1 MSQLI
6 EDYAC
11 IGNCETMALVGK
23 NGSIDWLGFPNL
35 ESDACFAALLGDET
49 NGRWLIGPKHE
60 QVRVRRSYRDR
71 TLVLET
77 EFSTPEGTVLLID
90 CMRRDSGGS
99 EVLRLVRGT
108 RGKVPMQMDLIIRF
122 NHGSVAPWVTRL
134 PDKRLRAVAG
144 PDQLL
149 VAADVELEGRNLTT
163 VADFSVAE
171 GEEVAFSLR
180 WGRSYGEIPKSPDV
194 RHAIESVASEWRKWS
209 DRYRRQHKYSDAVV
223 RSLITL
229 KALTHHASGGIGAA
243 GTTSLPE
250 LIGGSRNWDYR
261 YCWLRDATFTLYAL
275 MGSGFVDEAKAWRE
289 WLLRAVAGSPE
300 KMQIM
305 YTLRGDRRLIEFE
318 IPWLAGYENSKPVRV
333 GNAASEQVQLD
344 VYGEVLDV
352 LYQSRTTRLAHP
364 EASWAL
370 ERALLEH
377 LEQIWNKP
385 DQGIWEIRGVPRHFT
400 HSKAMAWAAFDR
412 AVRTIEEFQLEGPV
426 DRWRKL
432 RAQIHDEICDRG
444 FNQRLGSFVQ
454 YFGSDRLD
462 ASLLLLPL
470 VGFLPPDDPRIT
482 GTVAAIEKELLHD
495 GFVARYQT
503 ESRVDGLKGHEGAFL
518 ACSFWLVDNY
528 VLQHRDKEAEQ
539 LFERLLNLRNDV
551 GLLSEQY
558 DPAKH
563 RMVGNFP
570 QAFSHVAL
578 VNSAHNL
585 TKEESPAHHRSQA
598 RPSHRVN
605 PSDA

>member
-1 MSQLI
+1 MSQPI

-23 NGSIDWLGFPNL
+23 NGSIDWLGFPNF

-49 NGRWLIGPKHE
+49 NGRWLIAPRHE
-60 QVRVRRSYRDR
+60 RPRVRRSYRDR

-90 CMRRDSGGS
+90 CMRRDGGGS
-99 EVLRLVRGT
+99 EVLRLVRGI
-108 RGKVPMQMDLIIRF
+108 RGKVPMQMDLIVRF
-122 NHGSVAPWVTRL
+122 NYGSVAPWVTRL

-149 VAADVELEGRNLTT
+149 VAAEVELEGRDLTT
-163 VADFSVAE
+163 VADFSVSE
-171 GEEVAFSLR
+171 GEDVAFSLR
-180 WGRSYGEIPKSPDV
+180 WGRSYGGIPKSPDV
-194 RHAIESVASEWRKWS
+194 RHAVESVTNEWRKWS
-209 DRYRRQHKYSDAVV
+209 DRYQRQDKYSDAVV

-229 KALTHHASGGIGAA
+229 KALTHHASGGIAAA

-250 LIGGSRNWDYR
+250 LLGGSRNWDYR

-275 MGSGFVDEAKAWRE
+275 MASGFVEEAKAWRE

-318 IPWLAGYENSKPVRV
+318 LPWLAGYENSKPVRV
-333 GNAASEQVQLD
+333 GNAASEQIQLD
-344 VYGEVLDV
+344 VYGEVIDV
-352 LYQSRTTRLAHP
+352 LYTSRTMRLSHP
-364 EASWAL
+364 EESWPL
-370 ERALLEH
+370 ERALVER
-377 LEQIWNKP
+377 LEQIWNQP
-385 DQGIWEIRGVPRHFT
+385 DEGIWEIRGVPRHFT
-400 HSKAMAWAAFDR
+400 HSKAMAWAALDR
-412 AVRTIEEFQLEGPV
+412 AVRTSEEFQLEGSA

-432 RAQIHDEICDRG
+432 RAEIHDQICRLA

-454 YFGSDRLD
+454 YFGSDRVD

-470 VGFLPPDDPRIT
+470 VGFLPPDDPRMI
-482 GTVAAIEKELLHD
+482 GTVAAIEQQLLHD

-503 ESRVDGLKGHEGAFL
+503 ESRVDGLKGREGAFL

-528 VLQHRDKEAEQ
+528 VLQHREKEAEE
-539 LFERLLNLRNDV
+539 LFEKLLDLRNDV

-558 DPAKH
+558 DPVAK
-563 RMVGNFP
+563 RLIGNFP

-585 TKEESPAHHRSQA
+585 TKEESPARHRSQA
-598 RPSHRVN
+598 RSHK
-605 PSDA
+605 PMHQPGA